1 MTKNS
6 HPILPYVVVL
16 IAYILGEAT
25 WLTWMFPLYKK
36 WFSRYNRTLE
46 IFSKVAVVTTYF
58 VLLAAFAVLVLSQ
71 LSTKSSMNSKAL
83 MLDAFLKGAV
93 FGLVVY
99 GIYNGTNVATLPGYS
114 WTMVLVDTSW
124 GTIWFGLLALLFAIL
139 VKGK

>member
-46 IFSKVAVVTTYF
+46 IFSKVAVVATYF
-58 VLLAAFAVLVLSQ
+58 VLLVAFAVLVLSQ
-71 LSTKSSMNSKAL
+71 LSTKSSIL
-83 MLDAFLKGAV
+83 EAFLKGAV

-139 VKGK
+139 VKGKYN